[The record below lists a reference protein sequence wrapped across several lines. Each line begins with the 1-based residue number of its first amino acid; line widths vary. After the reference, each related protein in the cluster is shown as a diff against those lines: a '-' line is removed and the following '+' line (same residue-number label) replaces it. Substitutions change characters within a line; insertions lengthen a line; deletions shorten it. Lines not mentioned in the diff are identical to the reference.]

1 MQLFTFQGRV
11 SLDAMPRLTPVRLAL
26 VTMAVSIPAL
36 AQSPA
41 GTPTSQAT
49 AASPPAAASVVAP
62 AAPASAAAP
71 SNAPKPG
78 PSPYSALVQKGDRAY
93 LTRDYDAAIVAYR
106 EEIQKNPNGA
116 LGHYRLGEAELA
128 KGNFEEAEKSWQTA
142 LRVVGKDEGTKS
154 KLLLVLADLKERQ
167 KAYDEA
173 VARWKTCAEHAQT
186 TGAGYQA
193 TATERIKR
201 AEEWKKISADAA
213 EVKARIEKRVQEA
226 DESMKKS
233 SK

>member
-1 MQLFTFQGRV
+1 M
-11 SLDAMPRLTPVRLAL
+11 
-26 VTMAVSIPAL
+26 MAVSIPAI
-36 AQSPA
+36 AQTPTGTQTPQAQASSPA
-41 GTPTSQAT
+41 ATS
-49 AASPPAAASVVAP
+49 SGVAP
-62 AAPASAAAP
+62 AAPAATSAAPGA
-71 SNAPKPG
+71 SKPG

-93 LTRDYDAAIVAYR
+93 LTRDYDAASAAYR

-116 LGHYRLGEAELA
+116 LGHYRLGEVELA

-142 LRVVGKDEGTKS
+142 LRVVGKDEATKG

-173 VARWKTCAEHAQT
+173 VTRWKACAEQAQAT
-186 TGAGYQA
+186 STGYAA

-201 AEEWKKISADAA
+201 ADEWKKISADAA
-213 EVKARIEKRVQEA
+213 EVKARIEKRVHEA